1 MTTGQLT
8 KDAILARI
16 KILDDLD
23 GSVYDGEQF
32 SKLNHREEKK
42 KYKIKKFNRP

>member
-8 KDAILARI
+8 KDAIRLARM

-32 SKLNHREEKK
+32 SILNHSRSKEILE
-42 KYKIKKFNRP
+42 